1 VRENSVFLRHWDRIC
16 FYDSFSSIL
25 PYRNSSKA
33 YRIPS
38 GLRENARF
46 PCPLE
51 NCFPAGRGSVLDL
64 GAIFPHDV
72 GMILE
77 LHSPLD
83 MHLHLRDG
91 DMMKLVAPL
100 SSASFAGAVIMP
112 NLVPPVADAGA
123 VQAYRQRVLD
133 ACGDDVF
140 QPYMTA
146 FFRSYSE
153 KELSRLKELVF
164 GIKLYPAGA
173 TTNSEGGVKAM
184 KDAEATLSI
193 MQEMDIP
200 LLVHGES
207 HGFVMDREAEFL
219 DVYRDLATRF
229 PRLTICMEHIT
240 TAAAVQLLDEFENLA
255 ATVTLQHL
263 LITLDDVAGGMLRPH
278 LFCKPIA
285 KRPEDREAL
294 LQAALSGHPRLMF
307 GSDSAPHPI
316 HAKEACGCAAG
327 VFTAPIALP
336 RLAAL
341 FDEHGALDR
350 LQGFVSG
357 HACALYGLN
366 PPARTVR
373 LQRREMLVPDA
384 YEGHGQKVVPMDAG
398 CTIPWRL
405 I

>member
-1 VRENSVFLRHWDRIC
+1 
-16 FYDSFSSIL
+16 
-25 PYRNSSKA
+25 
-33 YRIPS
+33 
-38 GLRENARF
+38 
-46 PCPLE
+46 
-51 NCFPAGRGSVLDL
+51 
-64 GAIFPHDV
+64 
-72 GMILE
+72 MILE

-240 TAAAVQLLDEFENLA
+240 TAAAGR
-255 ATVTLQHL
+255 
-263 LITLDDVAGGMLRPH
+263 I
-278 LFCKPIA
+278 
-285 KRPEDREAL
+285 
-294 LQAALSGHPRLMF
+294 
-307 GSDSAPHPI
+307 
-316 HAKEACGCAAG
+316 
-327 VFTAPIALP
+327 
-336 RLAAL
+336 
-341 FDEHGALDR
+341 
-350 LQGFVSG
+350 
-357 HACALYGLN
+357 
-366 PPARTVR
+366 
-373 LQRREMLVPDA
+373 
-384 YEGHGQKVVPMDAG
+384 
-398 CTIPWRL
+398 
-405 I
+405 

>member
-1 VRENSVFLRHWDRIC
+1 
-16 FYDSFSSIL
+16 
-25 PYRNSSKA
+25 
-33 YRIPS
+33 
-38 GLRENARF
+38 
-46 PCPLE
+46 
-51 NCFPAGRGSVLDL
+51 
-64 GAIFPHDV
+64 
-72 GMILE
+72 MILE

-91 DMMKLVAPL
+91 DMLKLVAPL

-112 NLVPPVADAGA
+112 NLVPPVADADA

-263 LITLDDVAGGMLRPH
+263 LITLDICSASRSPKGRKTGKPCCRLPFPGIPASCSAVTPPPIPSMPRKRADAPPAYLLPPSPFLVWRPC
-278 LFCKPIA
+278 LTNTEPWT
-285 KRPEDREAL
+285 
-294 LQAALSGHPRLMF
+294 
-307 GSDSAPHPI
+307 
-316 HAKEACGCAAG
+316 GC
-327 VFTAPIALP
+327 
-336 RLAAL
+336 RAL
-341 FDEHGALDR
+341 FPVMPAL
-350 LQGFVSG
+350 
-357 HACALYGLN
+357 
-366 PPARTVR
+366 
-373 LQRREMLVPDA
+373 
-384 YEGHGQKVVPMDAG
+384 
-398 CTIPWRL
+398 CTG
-405 I
+405 

>member
-1 VRENSVFLRHWDRIC
+1 MERNLTSFQQRE
-16 FYDSFSSIL
+16 
-25 PYRNSSKA
+25 A
-33 YRIPS
+33 YRVPS
-38 GLRENARF
+38 GLRGNARF
-46 PCPLE
+46 SPPLE

-64 GAIFPHDV
+64 GAIFPHDI

-91 DMMKLVAPL
+91 DMLKLVAPL

-112 NLVPPVADAGA
+112 NLVPPVADADA

-133 ACGDDVF
+133 ACGGDVF

-219 DVYRDLATRF
+219 NVYRDLATRF

-240 TAAAVQLLDEFENLA
+240 TAAAVRLLDEFENLA

-373 LQRREMLVPDA
+373 LQRREMPVPDV

-398 CTIPWRL
+398 RTILWRL
-405 I
+405 M

>member
-1 VRENSVFLRHWDRIC
+1 
-16 FYDSFSSIL
+16 
-25 PYRNSSKA
+25 
-33 YRIPS
+33 
-38 GLRENARF
+38 
-46 PCPLE
+46 
-51 NCFPAGRGSVLDL
+51 
-64 GAIFPHDV
+64 
-72 GMILE
+72 MILE

-91 DMMKLVAPL
+91 DMLKLVAPL

-112 NLVPPVADAGA
+112 NLVPPVADADA

-307 GSDSAPHPI
+307 GSDSAPIPSMPRKR
-316 HAKEACGCAAG
+316 ADAPPAYLLPPSPFLVWRPCLTNTEPWTGC
-327 VFTAPIALP
+327 
-336 RLAAL
+336 RAL
-341 FDEHGALDR
+341 FPVMPAL
-350 LQGFVSG
+350 
-357 HACALYGLN
+357 
-366 PPARTVR
+366 
-373 LQRREMLVPDA
+373 
-384 YEGHGQKVVPMDAG
+384 
-398 CTIPWRL
+398 CTG
-405 I
+405 

>member
-1 VRENSVFLRHWDRIC
+1 
-16 FYDSFSSIL
+16 
-25 PYRNSSKA
+25 
-33 YRIPS
+33 
-38 GLRENARF
+38 
-46 PCPLE
+46 
-51 NCFPAGRGSVLDL
+51 
-64 GAIFPHDV
+64 
-72 GMILE
+72 MILE

-263 LITLDDVAGGMLRPH
+263 LITLDDVAGG
-278 LFCKPIA
+278 KPIA

>member
-1 VRENSVFLRHWDRIC
+1 
-16 FYDSFSSIL
+16 
-25 PYRNSSKA
+25 
-33 YRIPS
+33 
-38 GLRENARF
+38 
-46 PCPLE
+46 
-51 NCFPAGRGSVLDL
+51 
-64 GAIFPHDV
+64 
-72 GMILE
+72 MILE

-91 DMMKLVAPL
+91 DMLKLVAPL

-112 NLVPPVADAGA
+112 NLVPPVADADA
-123 VQAYRQRVLD
+123 VRAYRQRVLD

-229 PRLTICMEHIT
+229 PG
-240 TAAAVQLLDEFENLA
+240 LLSAWNILPRPPPCSCWTEFENLA

-294 LQAALSGHPRLMF
+294 LRAALSGHPRLMF
-307 GSDSAPHPI
+307 GSDSAPIPSMPRKR
-316 HAKEACGCAAG
+316 ADAPPAYLLPPSLFLVWRPCLTNTEPWTGC
-327 VFTAPIALP
+327 
-336 RLAAL
+336 RAL
-341 FDEHGALDR
+341 FPVMPAL
-350 LQGFVSG
+350 
-357 HACALYGLN
+357 
-366 PPARTVR
+366 
-373 LQRREMLVPDA
+373 
-384 YEGHGQKVVPMDAG
+384 
-398 CTIPWRL
+398 CTG
-405 I
+405 

>member
-1 VRENSVFLRHWDRIC
+1 
-16 FYDSFSSIL
+16 
-25 PYRNSSKA
+25 
-33 YRIPS
+33 
-38 GLRENARF
+38 
-46 PCPLE
+46 
-51 NCFPAGRGSVLDL
+51 
-64 GAIFPHDV
+64 
-72 GMILE
+72 MILE

-91 DMMKLVAPL
+91 DMLKLVAPL

-112 NLVPPVADAGA
+112 NLVPPVADADA

-184 KDAEATLSI
+184 KDTEATLSI

-350 LQGFVSG
+350 LQGFVSS

-398 CTIPWRL
+398 CTIPWRVM
-405 I
+405 

>member
-1 VRENSVFLRHWDRIC
+1 M
-16 FYDSFSSIL
+16 
-25 PYRNSSKA
+25 
-33 YRIPS
+33 
-38 GLRENARF
+38 
-46 PCPLE
+46 
-51 NCFPAGRGSVLDL
+51 LDF
-64 GAIFPHDV
+64 GAIFPHDIR
-72 GMILE
+72 MTLE
-77 LHSPLD
+77 LNSPLD

-91 DMMKLVAPL
+91 DMLKLVAPL

-112 NLVPPVADAGA
+112 NLVPPVADADA
-123 VQAYRQRVLD
+123 VRAYRQRVLD
-133 ACGDDVF
+133 ACGGDAF

-153 KELSRLKELVF
+153 EELARLKELVF

-184 KDAEATLSI
+184 KDAEATLSL

-207 HGFVMDREAEFL
+207 RGFVMDREAEFL
-219 DVYRDLATRF
+219 DVYRDLAARF

-240 TAAAVQLLDEFENLA
+240 TASAVRLLDEFENLA

-294 LQAALSGHPRLMF
+294 LKAALSGHPRLMF
-307 GSDSAPHPI
+307 GSDSAPHPV

-357 HACALYGLN
+357 HACALYGLE
-366 PPARTVR
+366 PPAKTVR
-373 LQRREMLVPDA
+373 LQQREMLVPDI
-384 YEGHGQKVVPMDAG
+384 YEGHGRKVVPMDAG
-398 CTIPWRL
+398 CVIPWSL
-405 I
+405 M

>member
-1 VRENSVFLRHWDRIC
+1 M
-16 FYDSFSSIL
+16 
-25 PYRNSSKA
+25 
-33 YRIPS
+33 
-38 GLRENARF
+38 
-46 PCPLE
+46 
-51 NCFPAGRGSVLDL
+51 LDF
-64 GAIFPHDV
+64 ATIFPHDTR
-72 GMILE
+72 MILE

-91 DMMKLVAPL
+91 DMLKLVAPL

-112 NLVPPVADAGA
+112 NLVPPVADAEA

-133 ACGDDVF
+133 ACGGDVF

-153 KELSRLKELVF
+153 KELATLKELVF

-173 TTNSEGGVKAM
+173 TTNSEGGVRAM
-184 KDAEATLSI
+184 KDAESTMSL
-193 MQEMDIP
+193 MQEMGIP

-240 TAAAVQLLDEFENLA
+240 TASAVRLLDEFENLA

-294 LQAALSGHPRLMF
+294 LKAALSGHPRLMF
-307 GSDSAPHPI
+307 GSDSAPHPV

-327 VFTAPIALP
+327 VFTAPIVLP

-341 FDEHGALDR
+341 FDGHGALDR

-357 HACALYGLN
+357 HACSLYGLK

-384 YEGHGQKVVPMDAG
+384 YEGHGQKVVPMEAG
-398 CTIPWRL
+398 SVIPL
-405 I
+405 SLV